1 VTRSGRRAKPRR
13 IPGRGGAGVV
23 GWTARSPSEEKAMM
37 NRLMFRGVVWALAL
51 VFVTACGGRT
61 KEDILQKARDV
72 STRADLEKA
81 LGQPTDIAKLGPMER
96 WTYKA
101 SNGEVV
107 FLIIGDTVTLQTTG
121 GRQDKPK

>member
-1 VTRSGRRAKPRR
+1 GPAVTRSGRRAKPRR

-61 KEDILQKARDV
+61 KE
-72 STRADLEKA
+72 
-81 LGQPTDIAKLGPMER
+81 
-96 WTYKA
+96 
-101 SNGEVV
+101 
-107 FLIIGDTVTLQTTG
+107 
-121 GRQDKPK
+121 